1 MRLYMRSPLVR
12 QNLYHFEWCP
22 KKALFRNELLCR
34 KRREEI
40 LREVAERRGIEIIN
54 ISVMSDHGHLI
65 ADVPPTMSVSEALR
79 LLKGGS
85 SYELFRAKPNF
96 RKRYPKG
103 HFWSPGKFY
112 RSVGDSDLETTRNYV
127 RNQGEVHGSESWEG
141 ITKENTVT

>member
-1 MRLYMRSPLVR
+1 VPARSY
-12 QNLYHFEWCP
+12 LYHFGWCP
-22 KKALFRNELLCR
+22 KKALFRKELLCR

-40 LREVAERRGIEIIN
+40 LREVAERHGIGIVDV
-54 ISVMSDHGHLI
+54 SVMADYVHFI
-65 ADVPPTMSVSEALR
+65 AGIPPTMSVSEALN

-127 RNQGEVHGSESWEG
+127 RNQRYVHQATLSQFF
-141 ITKENTVT
+141 